1 MQKALSLL
9 LGETT
14 AITGAGRTDAGV
26 HAKQLFAHFDTEKLV
41 QEDLHYRLNA
51 LLPKTIVIKRIV
63 KVKQE
68 AHARFDALYRSYE
81 YHINLSHDPFLYD
94 ISWQVHN
101 RRFDVDAMNKA
112 ATILLK
118 HTNFKAFSKSKT
130 DVKTYNCK
138 ITKAQW
144 VQTGEQLVFYI
155 TADRFLRNMVRA
167 IVGTL
172 LDVGKGKLNTTDFE
186 QIILSQNRSQAG
198 FSVPASGLFL
208 TEVGYP
214 ERIFL

>member
-1 MQKALSLL
+1 
-9 LGETT
+9 
-14 AITGAGRTDAGV
+14 
-26 HAKQLFAHFDTEKLV
+26 
-41 QEDLHYRLNA
+41 
-51 LLPKTIVIKRIV
+51 
-63 KVKQE
+63 
-68 AHARFDALYRSYE
+68 
-81 YHINLSHDPFLYD
+81 
-94 ISWQVHN
+94 
-101 RRFDVDAMNKA
+101 MNKA